1 VPYLLVVEDRSHA
14 RLRLIDILIS
24 AGYSASCVRNGRSA
38 LRAVVERRP
47 GLALLDV
54 STPGGDLLALL
65 PKLREVAPDLPVIVV
80 ARGDDESKMIA
91 ALDAGA
97 DDYLVRPFG
106 PGALLARVRAVLR
119 RTAGADSLQ
128 PNLVLG
134 GLAIDRKTRTAELE
148 GRPLSLSPKEFDLL
162 SYLASRA
169 GQVVSRRELLNEV
182 WRMPYSQADRTVD
195 VHVSWLRRKLRESG
209 KAPRY
214 LHTVRGAGLR
224 LEVPRLQEPVTS

>member
-1 VPYLLVVEDRSHA
+1 MPYLLVVEDRSHA

-38 LRAVVERRP
+38 LRAVIERRP
-47 GLALLDV
+47 GLVLLDV
-54 STPGGDLLALL
+54 STPGGDLPALL
-65 PKLREVAPDLPVIVV
+65 PKLREAASDLPVIVV
-80 ARGDDESKMIA
+80 AGSDDESKMIA

-119 RTAGADSLQ
+119 RTAGADALA

-169 GQVVSRRELLNEV
+169 GQVVSRRELLSEV

-224 LEVPRLQEPVTS
+224 LDVPRMQESVTS

>member
-1 VPYLLVVEDRSHA
+1 M
-14 RLRLIDILIS
+14 
-24 AGYSASCVRNGRSA
+24 
-38 LRAVVERRP
+38 
-47 GLALLDV
+47 LLDG

-65 PKLREVAPDLPVIVV
+65 PKLREVASDLPVIVV
-80 ARGDDESKMIA
+80 AGNDDESKMIA

-119 RTAGADSLQ
+119 RTAGADALQ

-169 GQVVSRRELLNEV
+169 GQVVSRRELLSEV

-224 LEVPRLQEPVTS
+224 LDVPRMHEPVTS

>member
-1 VPYLLVVEDRSHA
+1 MPYLLVVEDRSHA

-24 AGYSASCVRNGRSA
+24 AGYTASSVRGGRA
-38 LRAVVERRP
+38 AVRAVVERRP
-47 GLALLDV
+47 GLVLLDA
-54 STPGGDLLALL
+54 SNPDGDGLALL
-65 PKLREVAPDLPVIVV
+65 PKLREVASDLPVIVV
-80 ARGDDESKMIA
+80 AGSDDESKMIA
-91 ALDAGA
+91 ALDGGA

-119 RTAGADSLQ
+119 RTAGADALP

-162 SYLASRA
+162 CYLASRP
-169 GQVVSRRELLNEV
+169 GQVVSRRELLSEV
-182 WRMPYSQADRTVD
+182 WRMPYSHADRTVD

-224 LEVPRLQEPVTS
+224 LEVPRVPESVS

>member
-1 VPYLLVVEDRSHA
+1 MTHLLVVEDRSHA

-24 AGYSASCVRNGRSA
+24 AGYSASCVRHGRSA
-38 LRAVVERRP
+38 LRAVTERRP
-47 GLALLDV
+47 GLVLLDV
-54 STPGGDLLALL
+54 STPTGDVPGLL
-65 PKLREVAPDLPVIVV
+65 PKLREVASELPVIVV
-80 ARGDDESKMIA
+80 AGGDDESKMIA

-106 PGALLARVRAVLR
+106 SGALLARVRAVLR
-119 RTAGADSLQ
+119 RTAGAEAVA

-134 GLAIDRKTRTAELE
+134 GLAIDRRTRTAELE

-162 SYLASRA
+162 SYLASHA
-169 GQVVSRRELLNEV
+169 GQVVSRRELLSEV
-182 WRMPYSQADRTVD
+182 WRMPDSQADRTVD

-224 LEVPRLQEPVTS
+224 LEVPRP

>member
-1 VPYLLVVEDRSHA
+1 MDYLLVVEDRSHA

-38 LRAVVERRP
+38 LRAVLGRRP
-47 GLALLDV
+47 GLVLLDV
-54 STPGGDLLALL
+54 STPGGDLPALL
-65 PKLREVAPDLPVIVV
+65 PKLREVASDLPVIVV
-80 ARGDDESKMIA
+80 AGNDDESKMIA

-119 RTAGADSLQ
+119 RTAGADAVA

-224 LEVPRLQEPVTS
+224 LDVPRMQESVTS

>member
-1 VPYLLVVEDRSHA
+1 
-14 RLRLIDILIS
+14 LIDILIS

-38 LRAVVERRP
+38 LRAVIERRP
-47 GLALLDV
+47 GLVLLDV
-54 STPGGDLLALL
+54 STPGGDLPALL
-65 PKLREVAPDLPVIVV
+65 PKLREAAADLPVIVV
-80 ARGDDESKMIA
+80 AGSDDESKMIA

-119 RTAGADSLQ
+119 RTAGADALA

-169 GQVVSRRELLNEV
+169 GQVVSRRELLSEV

-209 KAPRY
+209 KSPRY

-224 LEVPRLQEPVTS
+224 LDVPRMQESVTS

>member
-1 VPYLLVVEDRSHA
+1 MAYLLVVEDRSHA

-24 AGYSASCVRNGRSA
+24 AGYNASCVRNGRSA
-38 LRAVVERRP
+38 LRAVLERRP
-47 GLALLDV
+47 GLVLLDV

-65 PKLREVAPDLPVIVV
+65 PKLREAASDLPVIVV
-80 ARGDDESKMIA
+80 AGSDDESKMIA

-119 RTAGADSLQ
+119 RTAGADAMA

-224 LEVPRLQEPVTS
+224 LEVPRMQESVGS